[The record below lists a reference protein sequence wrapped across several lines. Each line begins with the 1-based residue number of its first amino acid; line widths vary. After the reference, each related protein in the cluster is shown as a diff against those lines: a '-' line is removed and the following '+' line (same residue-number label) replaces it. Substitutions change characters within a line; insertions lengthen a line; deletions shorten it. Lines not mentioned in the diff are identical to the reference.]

1 MIIMITPRTAILK
14 LSSFVD
20 LDVAGNLK
28 QAAEE
33 RIYIQININRG
44 RYKHCTAAALANAA

>member
-1 MIIMITPRTAILK
+1 MK
-14 LSSFVD
+14 LFVD

-28 QAAEE
+28 QAADEW
-33 RIYIQININRG
+33 IYIKININRG